1 MVIVLLLILF
11 FPAFKFQYG
20 ATNIL
25 TTATNAFAEE
35 AFKFQYGATNMSQL
49 LLLLLPLT
57 FI

>member
-1 MVIVLLLILF
+1 MNAFEHEFRDYL
-11 FPAFKFQYG
+11 FKFQYG